1 MFWLLVSSV
10 LGSFV
15 VAQLLLAWMQHLRMG
30 RIELKSK
37 ELCESAAAGGSSAG
51 VAPQSIPITIITG
64 FLGSG
69 KTTLVNRI
77 LTGDHGR
84 RILVI
89 ENELGAISIDHALID
104 EAKQASAPAGVVVLK
119 NGCMCCSGESPGS
132 ELERVLDKLLEMGRV
147 GGAGGRTSGH
157 SQGTHGGSAAQAAS
171 VGLPFDYVLIEMSGL
186 ADPGPVMQVLW
197 RQKMAHSPFYLDGV
211 VTVVDACNVLR
222 HLRPTGAFAF
232 TRSRHEAEKQVAVA
246 DRLIVNK
253 VDLVADSDDTME
265 AVEDALT
272 QLNAAAPQVGMDGT
286 QPTLADTHPPR
297 APAALIAPAPWVGGR
312 Y

>member
-1 MFWLLVSSV
+1 MFWLFLSTLV
-10 LGSFV
+10 GSFV
-15 VAQLLLAWMQHLRMG
+15 VAQLLFAWMQRLRMG

-104 EAKQASAPAGVVVLK
+104 ETKQASAPAGVVVLK
-119 NGCMCCSGESPGS
+119 NGCMCCSGETPGS

-147 GGAGGRTSGH
+147 GDTCAGGGTSGSSH
-157 SQGTHGGSAAQAAS
+157 SQGNDGQSAAAAGS
-171 VGLPFDYVLIEMSGL
+171 VSLPFDYVIIEMSGL

-197 RQKMAHSPFYLDGV
+197 RQEMARSPFYLDGV
-211 VTVVDACNVLR
+211 VTVVDACHVLR

-246 DRLIVNK
+246 DRLVVNK
-253 VDLVADSDDTME
+253 VDLVADSSGTVE
-265 AVEDALT
+265 AVVDALT
-272 QLNAAAPQVGMDGT
+272 QLNAAAPQVGAECT
-286 QPTLADTHPPR
+286 ATHPPLTSPPIP
-297 APAALIAPAPWVGGR
+297 APACAGALE
-312 Y
+312 